1 MKWFSGTSGFS
12 YDAWRGPFYPAD
24 IGADRMLAYY
34 AEHLTAVEINNT
46 FYAMPKAHVLT
57 AWASSVP
64 ATFRFVIK
72 ASRRITHEQRLV
84 DTADSIAYLA
94 HKLDV
99 LEDRLGA
106 VLFQLPPY
114 MRKDM
119 ARLNGFLSALPH
131 GLRSAME
138 FRHATWFDDEVFD
151 ALAAHDVALCVG
163 DDGASTL
170 PKRIGTTSWVYLRLR
185 RSAYDDGALR
195 DWLDRS
201 AASGATTGYAFF
213 KHEDDGAGPAMA
225 RRFLELASSP
235 TRPAKPPLRVE
246 AAHARSPRRKA
257 NVRPSKA

>member
-1 MKWFSGTSGFS
+1 MRIDAGTSGYS
-12 YDAWRGPFYPAD
+12 YKEWCGPFYPEKFAAAD
-24 IGADRMLAYY
+24 MLAFYG
-34 AEHLTAVEINNT
+34 ERLPSVEINNT

-138 FRHATWFDDEVFD
+138 FRHATWFDDEVSQILSD
-151 ALAAHDVALCVG
+151 RAAAL
-163 DDGASTL
+163 DDGI
-170 PKRIGTTSWVYLRLR
+170 R
-185 RSAYDDGALR
+185 DG
-195 DWLDRS
+195 
-201 AASGATTGYAFF
+201 G
-213 KHEDDGAGPAMA
+213 
-225 RRFLELASSP
+225 
-235 TRPAKPPLRVE
+235 
-246 AAHARSPRRKA
+246 
-257 NVRPSKA
+257 